1 MSEEILDETTENGD
15 STESTESTENSGTDN
30 SENTE
35 TNKETVQKTYSYNPL
50 LITAKGVDQMR
61 FELGDT
67 IVEGEGITA
76 ALCDEEYQAMINAHG
91 KWKKAKLACL
101 KAIVMRL
108 SFEVN
113 TSTDG
118 LSYSLSE
125 RFDRW
130 KSMYEDHK
138 KKCHVSV
145 PIVNSQ
151 ALNGPRGSAGGP
163 SYFHT
168 DLLTNPRKQY

>member
-1 MSEEILDETTENGD
+1 MADEVLRETEENGD
-15 STESTESTENSGTDN
+15 TSVDNTENS
-30 SENTE
+30 TE
-35 TNKETVQKTYSYNPL
+35 TSPTKPLKTYSYNPT

-67 IVEGEGITA
+67 IIEGEGITS
-76 ALCDEEYQAMINAHG
+76 ALCDEEYQVMINAN
-91 KWKKAKLACL
+91 KSWKKAKLACL
-101 KAIVMRL
+101 EAIVMRL

-125 RFDRW
+125 RYDRW
-130 KSMYEDHK
+130 QAMYKEYK
-138 KKCHVSV
+138 KKCHVAV
-145 PIVNSQ
+145 PIANPQ

-163 SYFHT
+163 PYFHT
-168 DLLTNPRKQY
+168 DLLTNPRKCY

>member
-1 MSEEILDETTENGD
+1 MAEEFSSEITETENTTEN
-15 STESTESTENSGTDN
+15 NGTDN
-30 SENTE
+30 NENTE
-35 TNKETVQKTYSYNPL
+35 SNTTTVQKTYSYNPL

-67 IVEGEGITA
+67 IVEGEGITS
-76 ALCDEEYQAMINAHG
+76 ALCNEEYQAMIEAH
-91 KWKKAKLACL
+91 KSWKKAKLACL

-130 KSMYEDHK
+130 KAMYDEHK
-138 KKCHVSV
+138 KKCHVSM
-145 PIVNSQ
+145 PIANPQ

-168 DLLTNPRKQY
+168 DLLTNPRKGY